1 LENVNDIQSLKFLF
15 SFEEMNKALGDASR
29 ILQRVHNDGGDL
41 ALPTLPPLVT

>member
-1 LENVNDIQSLKFLF
+1 LENVNDIQSLKFLY

-29 ILQRVHNDGGDL
+29 ILQRVHNGGDL